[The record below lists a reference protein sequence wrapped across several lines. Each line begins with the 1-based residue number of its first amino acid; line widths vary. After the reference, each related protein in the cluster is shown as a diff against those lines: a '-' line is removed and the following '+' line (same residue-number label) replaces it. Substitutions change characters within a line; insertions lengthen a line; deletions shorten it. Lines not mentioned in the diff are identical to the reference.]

1 MSLFPAISSA
11 TVSASTLSAKSTA
24 LKSQQDEARA
34 EVLAQ
39 CAAAA
44 ASWEVKPGRNL
55 VLLFDGTGNILGN
68 EEDTNVVRLLR
79 ALRKHA
85 SDEDGRPAQIVYYD
99 PGVGTSNEFPAA
111 SIGSK
116 FGSIWRKAAGLA
128 MGSGAFE
135 NIVEAYEFLVQHY
148 REGDRIFLL
157 GFSRG
162 AFTARAVGGMLNMYG
177 LVYANGLPLIHLM
190 VSTYF
195 AKPDNANRAGKIKNG
210 FANDIV
216 TNFALGRRPL
226 IHFTGVWDTVET
238 IGSGF
243 LGGIKITNTA
253 SVEAK
258 RFVHVRHALALHEI
272 RCKYSPRTYCPPDY
286 DDAEKIYRSFDER
299 WFRGAHSDIG
309 GSYNRD
315 CLAVRSLHW
324 MINEAVP
331 KGLLVDVDDIFPADA
346 SEVMHDEAYESP
358 YWVWTGLSSRERPE
372 PHVIDP
378 TALPLDAALPADRE
392 PRSSPFFRYFGWI
405 LTLIVMLLG
414 WKAAQASALVCT
426 FQNTP
431 SWASTLP
438 TLFQLVAP
446 WHAELG
452 AKCSVAKLHVAM
464 AWDWYFLAAYF
475 FWMPYPI
482 TWALRR
488 LAARAIPLGLG
499 LTVLQKNVQWL
510 MLALI
515 CADAIENIASYLTL
529 DYGLGGSL
537 VIAAAWTTAF
547 SSAVKML
554 SLTLLVWVFITG
566 STCFP
571 SPSRAPAAK

>member
-1 MSLFPAISSA
+1 MS
-11 TVSASTLSAKSTA
+11 
-24 LKSQQDEARA
+24 QEDEARA

-44 ASWEVKPGRNL
+44 AAWEMKQGRNL
-55 VLLFDGTGNILGN
+55 ALLFDGTGNILGN

-111 SIGSK
+111 SFASK
-116 FGSIWRKAAGLA
+116 FSSIWRKIAGLA

-135 NIVEAYEFLVQHY
+135 NIAEAYEFLVQHY
-148 REGDRIFLL
+148 QEGDRIFLL

-177 LVYANGLPLIHLM
+177 LVYTNGLPLIPLM

-210 FANDIV
+210 FAHDIV

-253 SVEAK
+253 SVAAK

-272 RCKYSPRTYCPPDY
+272 RCKYSPREYCPPDY
-286 DDAEKIYRSFDER
+286 DDAEKTYRSFDER

-324 MINEAVP
+324 MINEAIP
-331 KGLLVDVDDIFPADA
+331 QGLLVDVEDIFPADA
-346 SEVMHDEAYESP
+346 SEIMHDEAYESP
-358 YWVWTGLSSRERPE
+358 YWIWTGLNSRERSG
-372 PHVIDP
+372 PHVIDT

-392 PRSSPFFRYFGWI
+392 PRKSPFFRYFGWI
-405 LTLIVMLLG
+405 LTLIVILLG
-414 WKAAQASALVCT
+414 WQAAQASALVCT
-426 FQNTP
+426 FDNTP

-438 TLFQLVAP
+438 TLFQLMAQ
-446 WHAELG
+446 WHTELG
-452 AKCSVAKLHVAM
+452 AKCYVAELRRAM
-464 AWDWYFLAAYF
+464 AWDWCFLAAYF
-475 FWMPYPI
+475 LWMPYPI
-482 TWALRR
+482 TWAVRR
-488 LAARAIPLGLG
+488 LAARAIPLGTG
-499 LTVLQKNVQWL
+499 LTVLQKNVRWL

-515 CADAIENIASYLTL
+515 CADAIENLVSCWTL
-529 DYGLGGSL
+529 EHRLCEYFLFA
-537 VIAAAWTTAF
+537 VPWAVAF

-554 SLTLLVWVFITG
+554 TLTLVAWVFITG
-566 STCFP
+566 AVCFP
-571 SPSRAPAAK
+571 SRPRTPTVR